1 MSVATFERLGQSLR
15 RPVDPPPPSGTG
27 AQATLIRA
35 RRRMSAGAP
44 AERYNLAC
52 AWPLSQPLSGGLPLP
67 AVVAP
72 RSCELL
78 QEPGERAAV
87 HASITQGD
95 DTDLLHNI
103 RTYLQRAPKTF
114 V

>member
-1 MSVATFERLGQSLR
+1 
-15 RPVDPPPPSGTG
+15 
-27 AQATLIRA
+27 
-35 RRRMSAGAP
+35 MSAGAP

-87 HASITQGD
+87 HACRPVSGFSDVPSTMQ
-95 DTDLLHNI
+95 L
-103 RTYLQRAPKTF
+103 
-114 V
+114 